1 MASHQID
8 HLLEQYE
15 LIIGFPH
22 AAADDNALPWPGLQG
37 SSDDRPHVVAAVQ
50 TEQAGLDANALLSEL
65 GHTNLDGIGYWLG
78 VPRPGNPVRIEPDH
92 KDTGLRSCRIHSWTL
107 RPT

>member
-78 VPRPGNPVRIEPDH
+78 VPRPGHPVRIEPDH

>member
-1 MASHQID
+1 MASRQIG

-37 SSDDRPHVVAAVQ
+37 SSDDRLHVVAAAQ

-65 GHTNLDGIGYWLG
+65 GHINLDGIGYWLG
-78 VPRPGNPVRIEPDH
+78 VPGPGTR
-92 KDTGLRSCRIHSWTL
+92 
-107 RPT
+107 